1 MRAKSGFTLVEIL
14 IVVVILGIL
23 AAIVIPQ
30 FTSASTEAKESAL
43 QSDLQAMR
51 SQIELFKIH
60 HNDLLP
66 GEIGTGPLS
75 ITTAATTASFDL
87 ALISKTNVLGEV
99 GTTAAHRFGPY
110 MRTVPGNPFCSLS
123 PANTVEVDG
132 IAGGDNFGWH
142 FTTTAGLDR
151 GHFQADDDGTNAVPL
166 VHHIDYVAERIGVD
180 HVALGSDFDGATMPS
195 ELADAAQ
202 LPKLIQALA

>member
-1 MRAKSGFTLVEIL
+1 LSLGVTKNKRKVEFFEEGKKMKAEKGFTLVEIL

-66 GEIGTGPLS
+66 GEIGTGPLDPALV
-75 ITTAATTASFDL
+75 AATTATFEA
-87 ALISKTNVLGEV
+87 ALISKTNQAGAV
-99 GTTAAHRFGPY
+99 GVTALHRFGPY
-110 MRTVPGNPFCSLS
+110 MRSVPTNPFNDLD
-123 PANTVEVDG
+123 TVEVNG
-132 IAGGDNFGWH
+132 TAGGSDNAWH
-142 FTTTAGLDR
+142 LTTTAGLDR
-151 GHFQADDDGTNAVPL
+151 GLFQADDDGVNAVTS
-166 VHHIDYVAERIGVD
+166 VAHIAY
-180 HVALGSDFDGATMPS
+180 
-195 ELADAAQ
+195 
-202 LPKLIQALA
+202 

>member
-1 MRAKSGFTLVEIL
+1 MKAEKGFTLVEIL

-66 GEIGTGPLS
+66 GEIGTGPLD
-75 ITTAATTASFDL
+75 ITTQATTASFEE
-87 ALISKTNVLGEV
+87 ALIKKTNVLGVV

-110 MRTVPGNPFCSLS
+110 MRRVPDNPFCSLS
-123 PANTVEVDG
+123 PANTVEVNLT
-132 IAGGDNFGWH
+132 AGGDNFGWH
-142 FTTTAGLDR
+142 LTTTAGVDR
-151 GHFQADDDGTNAVPL
+151 GLFQADDDGQNAVTL
-166 VHHIDYVAERIGVD
+166 VNHVDY
-180 HVALGSDFDGATMPS
+180 
-195 ELADAAQ
+195 
-202 LPKLIQALA
+202 

>member
-66 GEIGTGPLS
+66 GEEGTGADNITTS
-75 ITTAATTASFDL
+75 TTAARFEA
-87 ALISKTNVLGEV
+87 ALINKTNQAGAV

-110 MRTVPGNPFCSLS
+110 MRSVPTNPFNDLN
-123 PANTVEVDG
+123 AVEVDG
-132 IAGGDNFGWH
+132 TAGGSDNGWH
-142 FTTTAGLDR
+142 LTTVAGVDR
-151 GHFQADDDGTNAVPL
+151 GLFQADDDGTNAVSGDT
-166 VHHIDYVAERIGVD
+166 HISY
-180 HVALGSDFDGATMPS
+180 
-195 ELADAAQ
+195 
-202 LPKLIQALA
+202 

>member
-1 MRAKSGFTLVEIL
+1 MKAEKGCTLVEIL

-51 SQIELFKIH
+51 SQIELYKIH

-66 GEIGTGPLS
+66 GEEGTGPLD
-75 ITTAATTASFDL
+75 ITSAATTASFDA
-87 ALISKTNVLGEV
+87 ALISKTNVLGAV

-110 MRTVPGNPFCSLS
+110 MRRVPDNPFCSLS

-132 IAGGDNFGWH
+132 TAGADDFGWH
-142 FTTTAGLDR
+142 LTTPAGVDR
-151 GHFQADDDGTNAVPL
+151 GLFQADDDGVNQVTSVA
-166 VHHIDYVAERIGVD
+166 HINY
-180 HVALGSDFDGATMPS
+180 
-195 ELADAAQ
+195 
-202 LPKLIQALA
+202 

>member
-1 MRAKSGFTLVEIL
+1 MKVEKGFTLVEIL

-66 GEIGTGPLS
+66 GEEGTGPLD
-75 ITTAATTASFDL
+75 ITSAATTASFEA
-87 ALISKTNVLGEV
+87 ALISKTNVLGAV

-110 MRTVPGNPFCSLS
+110 MRRVPDNPFCSLS
-123 PANTVEVDG
+123 PANTVEVNLT
-132 IAGGDNFGWH
+132 AGGDDFGWH
-142 FTTTAGLDR
+142 LTTTAGVDR
-151 GHFQADDDGTNAVPL
+151 GLFQADDDGVNAVTL
-166 VHHIDYVAERIGVD
+166 VPHIDY
-180 HVALGSDFDGATMPS
+180 
-195 ELADAAQ
+195 
-202 LPKLIQALA
+202 

>member
-1 MRAKSGFTLVEIL
+1 MKAEKGFTLVEIL

-66 GEIGTGPLS
+66 GEIGTGPLN
-75 ITTAATTASFDL
+75 ITTAATSASFET
-87 ALISKTNVLGEV
+87 ALIDKTNVLGEV
-99 GTTAAHRFGPY
+99 GATAAHRFGPY
-110 MRTVPGNPFCSLS
+110 MRRVPDNPFCSLS
-123 PANTVEVDG
+123 PANTVEVDMV
-132 IAGGDNFGWH
+132 AGGDNFGWH
-142 FTTTAGLDR
+142 LTTAAGVDR
-151 GHFQADDDGTNAVPL
+151 GLFQADDNGQNAVTL
-166 VHHIDYVAERIGVD
+166 VFHIDY
-180 HVALGSDFDGATMPS
+180 
-195 ELADAAQ
+195 
-202 LPKLIQALA
+202 

>member
-1 MRAKSGFTLVEIL
+1 MKAEKGFTLVEIL

-66 GEIGTGPLS
+66 GEIGTDPLN
-75 ITTAATTASFDL
+75 ITTASTTAGFL
-87 ALISKTNVLGEV
+87 AALISKTDQSGAV
-99 GTTAAHRFGPY
+99 GTTATHRFGPY
-110 MRTVPGNPFCSLS
+110 MRSVPNNPFNDIS
-123 PANTVEVDG
+123 TVEVDG
-132 IAGGDNFGWH
+132 SAGGSDFAWH
-142 FTTTAGLDR
+142 ITTTAGLDR
-151 GHFQADDDGTNAVPL
+151 GLFQADDDGVNQVTSVA
-166 VHHIDYVAERIGVD
+166 HILY
-180 HVALGSDFDGATMPS
+180 
-195 ELADAAQ
+195 
-202 LPKLIQALA
+202 

>member
-1 MRAKSGFTLVEIL
+1 VKFEEGKKMKTEKGFTLVEIL

-51 SQIELFKIH
+51 SQIELYKIH

-66 GEIGTGPLS
+66 GEEGTGPLDPALVAS
-75 ITTAATTASFDL
+75 TSATFEA
-87 ALISKTNVLGEV
+87 ALISKTNLLGQV

-110 MRTVPGNPFCSLS
+110 MRRVPDNPFCSLS

-132 IAGGDNFGWH
+132 TAGGDSHGWH
-142 FTTTAGLDR
+142 LTTAAGLNR
-151 GHFQADDDGTNAVPL
+151 GLFQADDDGINQVTS
-166 VHHIDYVAERIGVD
+166 VA
-180 HVALGSDFDGATMPS
+180 HTAY
-195 ELADAAQ
+195 
-202 LPKLIQALA
+202 